1 MVQPD
6 QKESYNVNT
15 PSPFVPCCHGPE
27 YRYVLVKR
35 NGTLHPR
42 ERRQNPLDK
51 QTQSK
56 TCLACPNV
64 HYNCIQVTF
73 QPGCILWC
81 RTIYLPEQ
89 YPFLFQYMF
98 GSFRNGHVHS
108 NTKWTCQ
115 LLTYQ
120 PFWPMKNLLLRY
132 RSDNAMVYRHKEGT
146 SDRPYLQY
154 NMPLLSNEAW
164 KVRKKI

>member
-15 PSPFVPCCHGPE
+15 LSPFVPCCHSPE

-51 QTQSK
+51 QTQFK

-81 RTIYLPEQ
+81 RRIYLPEQ
-89 YPFLFQYMF
+89 YPFLFQYMLVVF
-98 GSFRNGHVHS
+98 EMDIAIQNGPAR
-108 NTKWTCQ
+108 C
-115 LLTYQ
+115 
-120 PFWPMKNLLLRY
+120 WPINLFDLWRIFYLDIGQITPWFIDIKRE
-132 RSDNAMVYRHKEGT
+132 HPT
-146 SDRPYLQY
+146 DRICNIMCLFFQ
-154 NMPLLSNEAW
+154 MRRE
-164 KVRKKI
+164 K

>member
-15 PSPFVPCCHGPE
+15 LSPSAPCCHGPE

-35 NGTLHPR
+35 NGTLYPR

-51 QTQSK
+51 QTQFK

-81 RTIYLPEQ
+81 RRIYARAISICLEVFEMNIAIPNG
-89 YPFLFQYMF
+89 PASCWPINLFDLWRIFSLDIGQITPWF
-98 GSFRNGHVHS
+98 IDQKREKP
-108 NTKWTCQ
+108 T
-115 LLTYQ
+115 
-120 PFWPMKNLLLRY
+120 
-132 RSDNAMVYRHKEGT
+132 
-146 SDRPYLQY
+146 DRICNIICLFFQ
-154 NMPLLSNEAW
+154 MRRE
-164 KVRKKI
+164 K